1 MNLTRETYLEIDLDI
16 INKNICEIK
25 KYISKNTKLAIVVK
39 ADAYGH
45 GAVELC
51 KNIDKENVDY
61 ICVAAISE
69 AFELRE
75 NNIDLPILVM
85 GYVPD
90 NYLELAIERNITI
103 TVFSTKQA
111 NIINVICKT
120 KNIKG
125 KIHIKIDTGFNRLGF
140 KINESTIEDIK
151 DIINLDHIFVE
162 GIFSHLALKDKISDY
177 DQFNK
182 FKNILDE
189 ILKYKDI
196 PIKHICDSIGMV
208 AYEDFHLDMV
218 RVGSSIYGY
227 NSRKSNLNL
236 CEAITFKSKIIQVK
250 RLLKGE
256 GVSYDYSYIANK
268 DMNVGI
274 IPCGYADG
282 IPRCLSNKGY
292 VYVNNKKCNIIGK
305 ICMDQMIIDIS
316 GINESDYE
324 KDVVFYGKN
333 GPNILEIANLCD
345 TNRNEILVLTSRRVD
360 KVYLKNNKIIK
371 SLNYIMGDD

>member
-1 MNLTRETYLEIDLDI
+1 MQD
-16 INKNICEIK
+16 
-25 KYISKNTKLAIVVK
+25 
-39 ADAYGH
+39 
-45 GAVELC
+45 
-51 KNIDKENVDY
+51 
-61 ICVAAISE
+61 
-69 AFELRE
+69 
-75 NNIDLPILVM
+75 
-85 GYVPD
+85 
-90 NYLELAIERNITI
+90 
-103 TVFSTKQA
+103 
-111 NIINVICKT
+111 

-140 KINESTIEDIK
+140 KINESTLEDIK

-162 GIFSHLALKDKISDY
+162 GIFSHLALKDEKSDY
-177 DQFNK
+177 EQFDK
-182 FKNILDE
+182 FKNILYG
-189 ILKYKDI
+189 ISKYKDI

-208 AYEDFHLDMV
+208 AYEGFHLDMV

-236 CEAITFKSKIIQVK
+236 GEAITFKSKIIQVK

-256 GVSYDYSYIANK
+256 GISYDYSYIANK
-268 DMNVGI
+268 DMNIGI

-316 GINESDYE
+316 DINENDYE
-324 KDVVFYGKN
+324 KEVIFYGKN